1 MIVKTSAPLVPPLV
15 QPRSAEF
22 PLGVLTVT
30 LTLPGAEITE
40 AVIVTCNCVLLVTRV
55 FRLFPLMTTTE
66 DETNL
71 APYTLRTKPCCT

>member
-1 MIVKTSAPLVPPLV
+1 MIVKAKALLVPPLV
-15 QPRSAEF
+15 QPKSPEV

-30 LTLPGAEITE
+30 LTLPGAEIT
-40 AVIVTCNCVLLVTRV
+40 AGVIVTCNCVLLVTRV

-71 APYTLRTKPCCT
+71 APYT